1 MNAFNCVVIG
11 LLAIVSSYIQLLSY
25 NKLSGNNNAVVNKK
39 IIVVSIF
46 SGIIISIVFYNNESA
61 SRIILNMLVLMI
73 SALLVF
79 NDKLPKVTINT
90 IICFI
95 IMLLFELTTS
105 FILVILH
112 ITNLSF
118 FDENMLL
125 KIIYSLINVLILFYI
140 TGSKKIQK
148 LATKINS
155 FIGKNN
161 TTLIVSIIILI
172 VFVLLDYKM
181 VINGNKK
188 IYFTNILIIICFT
201 LIIGYGIYNN
211 VKSLKEVK
219 KTETLLNFISTYEK
233 KIDEDRINRH
243 EMLNNLLILKSIK
256 NKNSK
261 EFNDTLDDLIRIYDK
276 KGMGIKNI
284 SKLPTGLKGMVY
296 YKLEEVYKKK
306 LKVNIN
312 ISKRISLNLEK
323 LNHKEYALLCKTVG
337 ITLDNA
343 IEAADNSKEKMLN
356 IDIYEENENIII
368 MIDNSFRKKVDIK
381 RIGTKN
387 YSTKGK
393 GRGLG
398 LYIIKNLLKTS
409 NNLILEQKIE
419 NQIFNSKIIV
429 KQN

>member
-1 MNAFNCVVIG
+1 MNAFNCAIIG
-11 LLAIVSSYIQLLSY
+11 LLAIFSSYIQLLSY
-25 NKLSGNNNAVVNKK
+25 NRLSGNNKIVISKK
-39 IIVVSIF
+39 IIIVSIL
-46 SGIIISIVFYNNESA
+46 SGIIIAIVFYNNGSV
-61 SRIILNMLVLMI
+61 SRIVLNMLVLMI
-73 SALLVF
+73 SALIVF
-79 NDKLPKVTINT
+79 NDKLPKVSINT
-90 IICFI
+90 IMCFI
-95 IMLLFELTTS
+95 IMLLFELATS

-140 TGSKKIQK
+140 TGRKKIQR
-148 LATKINS
+148 LSTKINS

-172 VFVLLDYKM
+172 VFALLDYKM

-211 VKSLKEVK
+211 IKSLKEVK
-219 KTETLLNFISTYEK
+219 KTETLLNFISTYEN

-296 YKLEEVYKKK
+296 YKLEEVQKKK
-306 LKVNIN
+306 IKVNIN
-312 ISKRISLNLEK
+312 ISKQISLNLEK

-356 IDIYEENENIII
+356 IDIYKENENIII
-368 MIDNSFRKKVDIK
+368 MIDNSFSKQVDIRK
-381 RIGTKN
+381 IGTKN